1 MDALDTLP
9 TELDDIYSIAVNRIQ
24 EQSKK
29 LKDLGMRILAWVI
42 YAARRLTVDELRH
55 AIATRP
61 NDIFFRQ
68 RGLMKSKEII
78 TRTAGLLQFQNG
90 KVEFVHHTITEFLKK
105 LQEAGFFPNA
115 QTEIALTCLTYLKF
129 SNFKDPTDDME
140 NRAKEFPFLD
150 YAAGHWGYHATRCMK
165 CEPKYSKAFSDVLSK
180 DEIPLGSLQIIAA
193 KVLENPVALR
203 IPMWK
208 RNMRP
213 LQMAIVCGLES
224 IVETILSQN
233 DVDTEEIGYK
243 NETALH
249 TAARSSSQSAIKL
262 LLSRHAKVNATNYS
276 GKTALDMIMIKP
288 YQRVSAKILQPEFI
302 TILIVTLVRRLFA
315 EANQSSP
322 HQLSV
327 IDKSIKAS
335 MESRGVNHAI
345 ECVGTYR
352 PSPEAS
358 RLMTK
363 MLLARGYKMNITDE
377 DEQIVKLLVEAG
389 IDINSQGAPEATALQ
404 LAAIYD
410 RQELVQLLLE
420 NGANPFLQRGFGWTA
435 YELAKHCGH
444 HQIADMLS
452 QKMEELQKLENEKPD
467 ERAKLSITL
476 ERDLGASL
484 TCCRGSWPVT
494 VEKPGRACQSRTPG
508 QIGKN
513 DRRQY
518 AQESAI

>member
-9 TELDDIYSIAVNRIQ
+9 TELDDVYSIAVNRIK
-24 EQSKK
+24 EQSQN

-42 YAARRLTVDELRH
+42 YAARRLTIAELRH
-55 AIATRP
+55 AIATRHE
-61 NDIFFRQ
+61 DIFFREK
-68 RGLMKSKEII
+68 GLMKSKEFI

-90 KVEFVHHTITEFLKK
+90 KVECVHHTITEFLKK
-105 LQEAGFFPNA
+105 PQQAGFFPNA

-140 NRAKEFPFLD
+140 NRAIEFPFLD
-150 YAAGHWGYHATRCMK
+150 YAARHWGYHATRCINH
-165 CEPKYSKAFSDVLSK
+165 EPEYSKAFSDVLSK
-180 DEIPLGSLQIIAA
+180 DEIPFGSLQIIAA

-243 NETALH
+243 DETALH
-249 TAARSSSQSAIKL
+249 TAARSSSQSATKL

-276 GKTALDMIMIKP
+276 GKTALDMIMIRP
-288 YQRVSAKILQPEFI
+288 YQRVSTKTLAPDLN
-302 TILIVTLVRRLFA
+302 ILIVTLLSRLFA
-315 EANQSSP
+315 DANQSSQ
-322 HQLSV
+322 HQLSE
-327 IDKSIKAS
+327 IYKRIKAS
-335 MESRGVNHAI
+335 MESRGVDHAI
-345 ECVGTYR
+345 KFVTYR
-352 PSPEAS
+352 DSPEAS
-358 RLMTK
+358 RLRIK
-363 MLLARGYKMNITDE
+363 MLLARGYKMDITDE
-377 DEQIVKLLVEAG
+377 EEQIVKLLVEAG

-420 NGANPFLQRGFGWTA
+420 NGANPFLQRSFGWTA
-435 YELAKHCGH
+435 YKLAKHCGH
-444 HQIADMLS
+444 QQIADMLS

-467 ERAKLSITL
+467 ESAKLSITL
-476 ERDLGASL
+476 EGDLGASL
-484 TCCRGSWPVT
+484 TCLRGSWSVT

-508 QIGKN
+508 QN
-513 DRRQY
+513 R
-518 AQESAI
+518 